1 MISARSNFLEQPPH
15 ESVCHLAWTSTE
27 GPMTLALQATS
38 VRVSET
44 DARFDAALLQSMCF
58 GDGVALFQ
66 SPLPAEATT
75 LFKNA
80 VVDDD
85 VSVPNEKSPEYW
97 TLDQMSGNFNPLSL
111 TSFIKVHITH
121 SPLNIYAWK

>member
-1 MISARSNFLEQPPH
+1 MR
-15 ESVCHLAWTSTE
+15 CC
-27 GPMTLALQATS
+27 
-38 VRVSET
+38 
-44 DARFDAALLQSMCF
+44 AAAMCF

-80 VVDDD
+80 VVDSD

-121 SPLNIYAWK
+121 PPLNIYA

>member
-1 MISARSNFLEQPPH
+1 
-15 ESVCHLAWTSTE
+15 
-27 GPMTLALQATS
+27 
-38 VRVSET
+38 
-44 DARFDAALLQSMCF
+44 MCL

-66 SPLPAEATT
+66 SPLLVAATT

-85 VSVPNEKSPEYW
+85 VSVPNEKSPEFW

-111 TSFIKVHITH
+111 TSFIKVYITQYAP
-121 SPLNIYAWK
+121 SSEFLNMKMNCSNLLNTHVDIHTFNSI